1 MKIPNRRLR
10 LIRLIGRNIHLRRE
24 PQRYRCRS
32 PIAKA
37 YVQKGSH
44 RLKTLI
50 TNASYLIVHRVR
62 CELGSCSVKVDP

>member
-1 MKIPNRRLR
+1 MIVLNRRLL
-10 LIRLIGRNIHLRRE
+10 LIRLIGRSIHLRRE
-24 PQRYRCRS
+24 PQRCRYQS

-37 YVQKGSH
+37 HVQKGSH